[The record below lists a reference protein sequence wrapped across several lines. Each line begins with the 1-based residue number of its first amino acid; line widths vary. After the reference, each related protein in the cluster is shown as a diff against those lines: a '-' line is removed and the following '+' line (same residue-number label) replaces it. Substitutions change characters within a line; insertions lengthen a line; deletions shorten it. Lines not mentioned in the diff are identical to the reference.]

1 MTNTWADIKN
11 TNLVVIMGG
20 NAAEAHPCGFKWV
33 TEAKHYN
40 KAKLIVVDPR
50 YTRSAAMADLFMQ
63 LRPGTDIAWLGGVIN
78 YLLSNDKI
86 HRDYVLNYTNAS
98 YIVKDEFGFQDGLF
112 TGYNAEKRDYD
123 RSSWDYVIGED
134 GFATIDPTLQNP
146 RCVYQLMKTHYSRYT
161 PEMVER
167 ITGAPKEKFLKA
179 CEWIAE
185 TAAPDKAMTSMYAL
199 GWTQHSKGSQNIR
212 TMAIIQLLLGNI
224 GVAGGGMNALR
235 GHSNIQGLTDLGL
248 MSNLIPGYMTL
259 PLDKEQD
266 RATYLSTRGFKPL
279 RPGQVS
285 YWQNYPKF
293 FTSFQKAMY
302 GKAALPENDF
312 AYDWLPKLDVTYD
325 ILRAFELMFQGK
337 VNGYFCQG
345 FNPLM
350 AVPNKRKSIAALSKL
365 KFLVVMDPLA
375 TESASFWANHGEYN
389 DVDTKSI
396 QTEVLRLPTS
406 CFAEESGSLTNS
418 GRWLQWHWKGAEPP
432 GEAKTDVEIMAKLYM
447 KINERYA
454 SEGGAYRDPILN
466 LVWPYAVPEDPTS
479 DEIAKEINGYAI
491 EDLPDPTDPTKPPIL
506 KAGQQLDGFS
516 QLRDD
521 GKTSCGCWI
530 YSGCYTEKGNQMARR
545 DNADP
550 TNSGL
555 APGWAWSWPANRR
568 ILYNRASCDAAGKPY
583 NPKHK
588 LIQWSGSKWA
598 GVDVPDMPLTS
609 APEAGAGPFIMNA
622 EGVARLFTRGM
633 MRDGPF
639 PEHYEPFEAPV
650 ANPLHP
656 KVGPNPA
663 ARVFKGD
670 MEVFGKP
677 DDFPMVATT
686 YRLTEHFH
694 YWSKHVLLNAILQPQ
709 QFVEIGEELAKE
721 KGVSNG
727 DMVEVR
733 SNRGKITAV
742 AVVTKRIKPLTID
755 GKTVHTVG
763 IPIHWGFTG
772 VTKKGFGANILT
784 PYVGD
789 ANIETPEYKAF
800 LVDLNKAAAAVS

>member
-1 MTNTWADIKN
+1 MTNSWADIKN

-50 YTRSAAMADLFMQ
+50 FTRSAAMADLFMQ
-63 LRPGTDIAWLGGVIN
+63 IRPGTDIAWLGGVIN

-86 HRDYVLNYTNAS
+86 QHDYVVNYTNAS
-98 YIVKDEFGFQDGLF
+98 FIVKDEFKFEDGLF
-112 TGYNAEKRDYD
+112 SGYNAEKRDYD
-123 RSSWDYVIGED
+123 RSSWDYVVGED
-134 GFATIDPTLQNP
+134 GFATVDPTLQNP

-167 ITGAPKEKFLKA
+167 ITGAPKDKFLKA

-185 TAAPDKAMTSMYAL
+185 TSAPDKAMTSMYAL

-212 TMAIIQLLLGNI
+212 TMAIVQLLLGNI

-248 MSNLIPGYMTL
+248 MSNLIPGYLTL
-259 PLDKEQD
+259 PLDKEVD
-266 RATYLSTRGFKPL
+266 RTTYLSTRGFKPL
-279 RPGQVS
+279 RPDQVS

-302 GKAALPENDF
+302 GKAATPYNDY
-312 AYDWLPKLDVTYD
+312 AYDWLPKLDVNYD
-325 ILRAFELMFQGK
+325 LLRAFDLMFQGK
-337 VNGYFCQG
+337 MNGYFCQG

-350 AVPNKRKSIAALSKL
+350 SAPNKKKIIAALSKL
-365 KFLVVMDPLA
+365 KFLVVIDPLA
-375 TESASFWANHGEYN
+375 TETASFWENHGQYN

-396 QTEVLRLPTS
+396 QTEVFRLPTS
-406 CFAEESGSLTNS
+406 CFAEETGSLVNS
-418 GRWLQWHWKGAEPP
+418 GRWLQWHWKAADPP
-432 GEAKTDVEIMAKLYM
+432 GEAKTDVEIMAKLYLTI
-447 KINERYA
+447 KGLYA
-454 SEGGAYRDPILN
+454 KDGGALPDPILN
-466 LVWPYAVPEDPTS
+466 LFWPYAVSDDPTT
-479 DEIAKEINGYAI
+479 DEIAKEINGSAL
-491 EDLPDPTDPTKPPIL
+491 EDLPDPTDPLKPPIL
-506 KAGQQLDGFS
+506 KAGQQLDGFG

-521 GKTSCGCWI
+521 GKTAAGCWI
-530 YSGCYTEKGNQMARR
+530 YTGCYTEKGNQMARR
-545 DNADP
+545 DNSDP

-555 APGWAWSWPANRR
+555 APNWAWSWPANRR
-568 ILYNRASCDAAGKPY
+568 IMYNRASCDAEGKPY

-588 LIQWSGSKWA
+588 LVAWNGTRWT
-598 GVDVPDMPLTS
+598 GVDVPDTPVTT
-609 APEAGAGPFIMNA
+609 PPTAGPFIMNP

-650 ANPLHP
+650 ENVLHP
-656 KVGPNPA
+656 KVGPNPV
-663 ARVFKGD
+663 ARVFKAD

-677 DDFPMVATT
+677 DDFPIVATS

-694 YWSKHVLLNAILQPQ
+694 FWTKHVLINAILQPQ
-709 QFVEIGEELAKE
+709 QFIEMGEELAKE
-721 KGVSNG
+721 KGIATG
-727 DMVEVR
+727 DLVEVR
-733 SNRGKITAV
+733 SNRGKITTV
-742 AVVTKRIKPLTID
+742 AVVTKRIKALTID

-772 VTKKGFGANILT
+772 ETKKGFGANILT

-800 LVDLNKAAAAVS
+800 LVDVSKAAAAVS

>member
-86 HRDYVLNYTNAS
+86 QRDYVLNYTNAS
-98 YIVKDEFGFQDGLF
+98 YIVKDEFNFQDGLF

-134 GFATIDPTLQNP
+134 GFATVDPTLQNP

-167 ITGAPKEKFLKA
+167 ITGSPKDKFLKA

-248 MSNLIPGYMTL
+248 MSNLIPGYLTL
-259 PLDKEQD
+259 PVDKEQD
-266 RATYLSTRGFKPL
+266 RATYLSTRQFKPL
-279 RPGQVS
+279 RPDQIS

-302 GKAALPENDF
+302 GNAAIPENDF

-350 AVPNKRKSIAALSKL
+350 AVPNKKKSIAALSKL

-375 TESASFWANHGEYN
+375 TETASFWENHGEYN
-389 DVDTKSI
+389 DVDTKSV
-396 QTEVLRLPTS
+396 QTEVFRLPTS

-432 GEAKTDVEIMAKLYM
+432 GEAKTDVEIMAKLYL
-447 KINERYA
+447 KIKELYA

-466 LVWPYAVPEDPTS
+466 LVWPYAVPDEPTT

-568 ILYNRASCDAAGKPY
+568 VLYNRASCDLQGKPY

-588 LIQWSGSKWA
+588 LISWSGTKWA
-598 GVDVPDMPLTS
+598 GVDIPDIPPTT
-609 APEAGAGPFIMNA
+609 APTGAGPFIMNA

-650 ANPLHP
+650 ANVLHP

-670 MEVFGKP
+670 MEVFGKA

>member
-86 HRDYVLNYTNAS
+86 QRDYVLNYTNAS
-98 YIVKDEFGFQDGLF
+98 FIVKDEFTFQDGLF
-112 TGYNAEKRDYD
+112 SGYNAEKRDYD
-123 RSSWDYVIGED
+123 RSSWDYVVGED
-134 GFATIDPTLQNP
+134 GFATVDPTLQNP
-146 RCVYQLMKTHYSRYT
+146 RCVYQLMKQHYSRYT

-167 ITGAPKEKFLKA
+167 ITGAPKDKFLKA

-248 MSNLIPGYMTL
+248 MSNLIPGYLTL
-259 PLDKEQD
+259 PVDKEQD

-279 RPGQVS
+279 RPGQIS

-293 FTSFQKAMY
+293 FASFQKAMY
-302 GKAALPENDF
+302 GKAAIPENDF

-325 ILRAFELMFQGK
+325 ILRAFDLMFQGK

-350 AVPNKRKSIAALSKL
+350 SAPNKKKVIAALSKL

-375 TESASFWANHGEYN
+375 TETASFWENHGEYN

-396 QTEVLRLPTS
+396 QTEVFRLPTS

-432 GEAKTDVEIMAKLYM
+432 GEAKTDVEIMAKLYL
-447 KINERYA
+447 KVKELYA
-454 SEGGAYRDPILN
+454 GQGGAFRDPILN
-466 LVWPYAVPEDPTS
+466 LVWPYAVPDDPTT
-479 DEIAKEINGYAI
+479 DEIAKEVNGSAL
-491 EDLPDPTDPTKPPIL
+491 EDLPDPTDPAKPPIV
-506 KAGQQLDGFS
+506 KAGQLLDGFS

-521 GKTSCGCWI
+521 GKTACGCWI
-530 YSGCYTEKGNQMARR
+530 YSGSYTEKGNQMARR

-555 APGWAWSWPANRR
+555 APNWAWSWPANRR

-588 LIQWSGSKWA
+588 LISWSGSKWG
-598 GVDVPDMPLTS
+598 GVDVPDMPATS
-609 APEAGAGPFIMNA
+609 DPAAGAGPFIMNA
-622 EGVARLFTRGM
+622 EGVARLFTRNM

-650 ANPLHP
+650 ENVLHP

-663 ARVFKGD
+663 ARVFKAD
-670 MEVFGKP
+670 MEVFGKA
-677 DDFPMVATT
+677 DDFPIVATS

-694 YWSKHVLLNAILQPQ
+694 FWSKHVLINAILQPQ
-709 QFVEIGEELAKE
+709 QFIEMGEELAKE
-721 KGVSNG
+721 KGVANG
-727 DMVEVR
+727 DLVEVR

-742 AVVTKRIKPLTID
+742 AVVTKRIKALTLD

-772 VTKKGFGANILT
+772 ETKKGFGANILT